1 MVRKFGKTMLL
12 IISIVAMTSICFAET
27 VTEKTVMTLDEAI
40 EYAMKNN
47 ANIVDLERMEEDQE
61 DTYEKAEKAYKKWQS
76 KTAYSF
82 NEYDPVYYPKYD
94 YLEYHGYY
102 LDLAKIGYDS
112 FLASQNTAKSTVR
125 YSVMKLA
132 YTITE
137 LEDTVKCLEQTIVK
151 QENDVKVLEVKLKLN
166 MATQLDLDAAK
177 SALKSSKLQL
187 ETLKSSLDT
196 MRISLKSL
204 IGFDVLKELEIELPE
219 FEFALLE
226 IEDINKTI
234 ENSIDTNSNVLAAKL
249 EYKQKE
255 INNVLATTLLLSTE
269 KEVNAAKDAFSDAEL
284 RLNNSINA
292 TKENLLILYRQI
304 KTNEQNVVLA
314 KEDYEQLQQKYVQME
329 KMYELNM
336 LTKNDY
342 QAYQVALINAEN
354 TYNSAIH
361 ENILLNERWNI
372 ALLVGDVVASI
383 EK

>member
-1 MVRKFGKTMLL
+1 MVKKIGK
-12 IISIVAMTSICFAET
+12 IILCFMSIVLMVSFCFAET
-27 VTEKTVMTLDEAI
+27 ESEMVVMTLDEAI
-40 EYAMKNN
+40 TYAMKNN
-47 ANIVDLERMEEDQE
+47 ANIVDLDRMEENQK
-61 DTYEKAEKAYKKWQS
+61 DTYEKAKKAYRKWQGKS
-76 KTAYSF
+76 AYSF
-82 NEYDPVYYPKYD
+82 EEYDPIYYPKYD

-102 LDLAKIGYDS
+102 LDLAKLAYDS
-112 FLASQNTAKSTVR
+112 FVASQNTAKSTVR

-132 YTITE
+132 YTIDE
-137 LEDTVKCLEQTIVK
+137 LESTINCLDETIVK

-177 SALKSSKLQL
+177 STLKSSKLQL

-204 IGFDVLKELEIELPE
+204 IGFDVLKNLEIKLPE
-219 FEFALLE
+219 NEFNLLK
-226 IEDINKTI
+226 IEDINATI

-269 KEVNAAKDAFSDAEL
+269 DEVDSAKEAFSDAEL

-314 KEDYEQLQQKYVQME
+314 KEDYDQLQQKYVQME

-336 LTKNDY
+336 VTKNDY
-342 QAYQVALINAEN
+342 QAYQVALLNAKN

-361 ENILLNERWNI
+361 ANILLNERWNI